1 VSLLH
6 LTSRAVAGI
15 SGAGDKEEL
24 KVALYAA
31 VQSLGFDSF
40 NIAFEKSAKR
50 EFMTEPTLTIW
61 SYDDLVAYAGDGW
74 AERDPLLD
82 YAATGTDPLYW
93 QAPSW
98 NQNGHPDYYEYIKH
112 VGVFGGL
119 TVPLPGS
126 PDKLGALTLLSLADR
141 KHDKDVTHA
150 VSIVAMMA
158 RAKAAAVGLA
168 SGQESGASAK
178 FRALSSLQR
187 EILKWMA
194 NGKSNVEIAVI
205 VSQSKRSIDYHVIEI
220 LKKLE
225 VSSRAQAAAIY
236 AAL

>member
-1 VSLLH
+1 LQ
-6 LTSRAVAGI
+6 A
-15 SGAGDKEEL
+15 
-24 KVALYAA
+24 ALYAA

-40 NIAFEKSAKR
+40 NLAFEKSAKR
-50 EFMTEPTLTIW
+50 EFMTDPTLTIW
-61 SYDDLVAYAGDGW
+61 SYDDLVTYASDGW

-98 NQNGHPDYYEYIKH
+98 NQNGHPGYFEYIRH
-112 VGVFGGL
+112 SGIFGGL
-119 TVPLPGS
+119 TVPIPGNG
-126 PDKLGALTLLSLADR
+126 DKLGALTLLSLADR
-141 KHDKDVTHA
+141 QHDKDVAHA
-150 VSIVAMMA
+150 VSIVAMVAKA
-158 RAKAAAVGLA
+158 RAAAVGLA

-178 FRALSSLQR
+178 FRSLSSLQR

-205 VSQSKRSIDYHVIEI
+205 VAQSKRSIDYHVIEI

-236 AAL
+236 ASL